1 MRHRPRHTLG
11 SLIFTSMILV
21 APSGASESVEWPT
34 RWRVNGNGVTGSLEF
49 TVDREGRLAGSLL
62 NDSVEGFVSGRHLL
76 IRRSANG
83 RLEIWEGWLAD
94 PRAEDPAA
102 TSDGSDRFVA
112 GTYTITGSGQ
122 TTVHPWYGRPEPG
135 ESSAADSPA
144 TADAPL
150 VAHVPSPAEAASP
163 APSTASTDPLSGTWT
178 SITGERAEIVQDG
191 KSLTVVL
198 ADGSSHSGRMTGES
212 GLVVG
217 LRQGCCNG
225 KLEGPNVI
233 VWSDG
238 ARWQRAD

>member
-1 MRHRPRHTLG
+1 MCHRPRLTLG
-11 SLIFTSMILV
+11 SLFLMSTIL
-21 APSGASESVEWPT
+21 AAASGASETVEWPT
-34 RWRVNGNGVTGSLEF
+34 RWMVNGNGVTGILEF

-62 NDSVEGFVSGRHLL
+62 DAPVEGFVSGRHLL

-83 RLEIWEGWLAD
+83 RLEVWEGWLAA
-94 PRAEDPAA
+94 PRAEEQPA

-112 GTYTITGSGQ
+112 GTYTIAGSGL
-122 TTVHPWYGRPEPG
+122 TTVHPWYGRPETN
-135 ESSAADSPA
+135 EAAADSPA
-144 TADAPL
+144 TAPPSVVHA
-150 VAHVPSPAEAASP
+150 PSPVEDVSP
-163 APSTASTDPLSGTWT
+163 APSTASTGPLSGAWT
-178 SITGERAEIVQDG
+178 SITGERAEIVQEG

-198 ADGSSHSGRMTGES
+198 ADGSSHSGRMTSES